1 MRQVI
6 IFEILAYSSL
16 LRILNL
22 DVNVDAYVN
31 A

>member
-22 DVNVDAYVN
+22 DVIMDAYVN

>member
-1 MRQVI
+1 MRHVI

-22 DVNVDAYVN
+22 GVNVDAYVN

>member
-1 MRQVI
+1 MRHVI

-22 DVNVDAYVN
+22 DVIVDAYVN

>member
-22 DVNVDAYVN
+22 DVIVDAYVN

>member
-1 MRQVI
+1 MRHLI

>member
-1 MRQVI
+1 MRHVI

-16 LRILNL
+16 LRFLNL

>member
-1 MRQVI
+1 MRHVI